1 MSITNMHDHSEY
13 IEDLR
18 THIIKHHSSLG
29 LEIDGKPPSQENVY
43 PIYNV
48 TKPSVTSNPATVIM
62 IGRFVCLIVV
72 HETVVVKET
81 PSIHHVH
88 KYYAQTK
95 PIDTSADKIGNVAFA
110 KSRHI
115 GYQSLLA
122 VMMLYR
128 SLGIELYFDS
138 YDPSSDQETIAM
150 LMRYGFASPTI
161 VANLIDEALRAMM
174 KCLPYKQFMY
184 VASDKKSNIYV
195 GRHANSSVVDM
206 VQILPTKDKS

>member
-1 MSITNMHDHSEY
+1 MSITNMHDHAEH
-13 IEDLR
+13 IEDMR
-18 THIIKHHSSLG
+18 TQIINHHSSLG

-72 HETVVVKET
+72 HETVVVKEK
-81 PSIHHVH
+81 PSIHHSH
-88 KYYAQTK
+88 RYFAQTK
-95 PIDTSADKIGNVAFA
+95 PIDTSADKIGNVAFT
-110 KSRHI
+110 KSTGI
-115 GYQSLLA
+115 VCAPFL
-122 VMMLYR
+122 VVNMLYG
-128 SLGIELYFDS
+128 SLEINTPFNL
-138 YDPSSDQETIAM
+138 YDPSSDQATIAM